1 MGYAMENKTLLCLD
15 AGHFHPTEVISD
27 KISSVLCYLDEIL
40 LHVSRGVR
48 WDSDHVVILSD
59 ELQAIACEI
68 VRGGY
73 LKRVHIGLDFFDASI
88 NRLAAWVIGTR
99 CMIKALLMALLE
111 PTGQLCEL
119 EQSGDFTS
127 RLAILEELKTLPF
140 GAVWDYYC
148 LKQQTAVSTDWISE
162 VKKYENNVLSKR

>member
-1 MGYAMENKTLLCLD
+1 
-15 AGHFHPTEVISD
+15 
-27 KISSVLCYLDEIL
+27 
-40 LHVSRGVR
+40 
-48 WDSDHVVILSD
+48 
-59 ELQAIACEI
+59 
-68 VRGGY
+68 
-73 LKRVHIGLDFFDASI
+73 
-88 NRLAAWVIGTR
+88 
-99 CMIKALLMALLE
+99 MIKALLMALLE
-111 PTGQLCEL
+111 PTEQLRQL